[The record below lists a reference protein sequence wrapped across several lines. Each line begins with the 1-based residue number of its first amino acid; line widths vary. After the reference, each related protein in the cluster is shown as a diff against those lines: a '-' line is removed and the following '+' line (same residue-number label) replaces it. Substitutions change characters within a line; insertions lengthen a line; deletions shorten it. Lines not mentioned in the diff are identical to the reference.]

1 MLKNQKAFSLI
12 ELMVTVTVVSVALAL
27 AVPSYNKQVLNSRSV
42 ALGEEFLGAVNLA
55 RYEAVKRA
63 KRVSL
68 CASSDSTT
76 ASPSCTGG
84 WADGYIMFVDEATSD
99 DATSPVLGSTP
110 NIIRVYAK
118 SVANSSIA
126 VTNNATATTFIRYT
140 SMGSLAR
147 ISNSTASTIITTH
160 LNGCTGEKK
169 RILTINLSGLVSIQ
183 KDRC

>member
-1 MLKNQKAFSLI
+1 MSKNQKAFTLI
-12 ELMVTVTVVSVALAL
+12 ELLVTISVVGVLLAL
-27 AVPSYNKQVLNSRSV
+27 AVPSYNKQVLNNRSV

-63 KRVSL
+63 KRVSI

-76 ASPSCTGG
+76 ATPSCTGN
-84 WADGYIMFVDEATSD
+84 WTDGYIMFVDEATSD
-99 DATSPVLGSTP
+99 DAASPALGSTP
-110 NIIRVYAK
+110 TIIRVYGK

-140 SMGSLAR
+140 ALGSLAR
-147 ISNSTASTIITTH
+147 ISNSTASTIITTQ
-160 LNGCTGEKK
+160 LNGCVGDRK
-169 RILTINLSGLVSIQ
+169 RVMSINLSGLVSIK